1 MSRCINYVHQVTS
14 ILPKSSSSHLW
25 SLKSGRGTVDY
36 RAVILAAPFHSA
48 GLTVPLPISDKIPE
62 QPYVHLHVT
71 LLSTTSPTPDPSYF
85 GLPPSSPVPQMMLT
99 TNQGAREGGKKPE
112 FNSLSYHGLV
122 RDGEWAVKIFSSERL
137 SDEWLS
143 NMFAGK
149 VGWVHRKEVRLSFF
163 FAS

>member
-1 MSRCINYVHQVTS
+1 MTS
-14 ILPKSSSSHLW
+14 VLPKSSSSHLW
-25 SLKSGRGTVDY
+25 SVKSGRGTVNY

-48 GLTVPLPISDKIPE
+48 GLAVPLSVSDKIPK

-71 LLSTTSPTPDPSYF
+71 LLSTTSPTANPSYF
-85 GLPPSSPVPQMMLT
+85 GLPSSSSVPQMLLT

-112 FNSLSYHGLV
+112 FNSLSYHGLI
-122 RDGEWAVKIFSSERL
+122 RDGEWAVKIFSDHQL

-143 NMFAGK
+143 SMFAGK
-149 VGWVHRKEVRLSFF
+149 IGWVHRKEVSFI